1 MKIMRQRSMSW
12 LLVRLFRTIT
22 VFIKLKSDLTVI
34 LAILLLKKSTKLL
47 ANLGKYLHYGK
58 NDIQID
64 ISTKDQAKFF
74 KTQDYFSMTALSC
87 WWRTTLLRVPIGEF
101 SAASSCFSSSSLPG
115 GQTGHTTAASRYS

>member
-1 MKIMRQRSMSW
+1 MSW

-74 KTQDYFSMTALSC
+74 KTQDYFKIM
-87 WWRTTLLRVPIGEF
+87 
-101 SAASSCFSSSSLPG
+101 
-115 GQTGHTTAASRYS
+115 